1 MKEKKVK
8 ISITIDEEQNK
19 RLEETKINKSKLV
32 NWLLQNYYGKIK

>member
-19 RLEETKINKSKLV
+19 RLEETKINKSR
-32 NWLLQNYYGKIK
+32 